1 MTQVAPDLG
10 RTEDRH
16 APLLEVDAVS
26 KSYPGVRALHEGERM
41 ILIRGLT
48 RVITFDDQERELEDA
63 DILIDGPKIVA
74 VGKDLSDRSVSRT
87 IDGRGMIAL
96 PGLINSHQHL
106 FEGAMRAIPQLERVT
121 MASWLEGV
129 LTRSAGWWRDGKFGP
144 DVIREVAR
152 AVLLQSL
159 LGGITTVADQHLF
172 FPGATADSYIDATI
186 EAATDLGIRFHA
198 ARSSMTLG
206 KSEGGFCDDL
216 FVEPVDRV
224 VQHCLGLIDQYH
236 EPEPFGMVRIA
247 LGPCGVPYDKP
258 ELFEAFA
265 QMAADYDVRLHT
277 HFYEPLDAGMSDH
290 LYGMTP
296 WRFLEKHG
304 WASDRVWLAHAVVP
318 PREEIPEFADAG
330 VAIAH
335 LIAAD
340 LRMGW
345 GLAPIREYLDAGITV
360 GFGTTGSASNEGGN
374 LLGDLRLAALAHRPA
389 DPNEPEKWLSARELL
404 RMATRGSAECLGRPD
419 LGVLEEGRAAD
430 IACWRLDGVDRVGV
444 HDPAIGLIMTGLS
457 DRASLVV
464 VNGQV
469 LVENE
474 RPVLADLERIVAN
487 TTALIP
493 KNL

>member
-152 AVLLQSL
+152 AVLLESL

-247 LGPCGVPYDKP
+247 LGP
-258 ELFEAFA
+258 
-265 QMAADYDVRLHT
+265 AASPTTSPNSSKRSHRWRRT
-277 HFYEPLDAGMSDH
+277 TTCAS
-290 LYGMTP
+290 TP
-296 WRFLEKHG
+296 TSTNR
-304 WASDRVWLAHAVVP
+304 ST
-318 PREEIPEFADAG
+318 RE
-330 VAIAH
+330 
-335 LIAAD
+335 
-340 LRMGW
+340 
-345 GLAPIREYLDAGITV
+345 
-360 GFGTTGSASNEGGN
+360 
-374 LLGDLRLAALAHRPA
+374 
-389 DPNEPEKWLSARELL
+389 
-404 RMATRGSAECLGRPD
+404 
-419 LGVLEEGRAAD
+419 
-430 IACWRLDGVDRVGV
+430 
-444 HDPAIGLIMTGLS
+444 
-457 DRASLVV
+457 
-464 VNGQV
+464 
-469 LVENE
+469 
-474 RPVLADLERIVAN
+474 
-487 TTALIP
+487 
-493 KNL
+493 